1 METFVTAE
9 DFIIFKGWN
18 LFIAEN
24 HSLFEI
30 IQGRLT
36 LELLVIFLGLKIND
50 KQKTQVIEVVLCCSK
65 VWTFFL
71 KRVILIEF

>member
-30 IQGRLT
+30 IQGRLN
-36 LELLVIFLGLKIND
+36 LELFVIFLGLKIND
-50 KQKTQVIEVVLCCSK
+50 KQKTQVIEFV
-65 VWTFFL
+65 
-71 KRVILIEF
+71 

>member
-36 LELLVIFLGLKIND
+36 LELFVIFLGLKIND
-50 KQKTQVIEVVLCCSK
+50 KQKTQVIEFV
-65 VWTFFL
+65 
-71 KRVILIEF
+71 